1 MLWLSQD
8 RQQGFQIKIG
18 MKLKGYEVVFLI
30 STANGA
36 ETHALNV
43 PVNTFEIIKKM

>member
-1 MLWLSQD
+1 MEAYD
-8 RQQGFQIKIG
+8 KIAEG
-18 MKLKGYEVVFLI
+18 VIYEKITVKLKGDEVVFLI